1 MEDQLELHA
10 HGESRGLANEI
21 LPINGK
27 DLKYTGNQVTI
38 GLNPRYVL
46 DVLSALGNDEII
58 VMLAD
63 GFAPALIKSVERPEG
78 DFVVMPVKV

>member
-1 MEDQLELHA
+1 MSNVFQEVLTNAEGVQDRLLGPTYA
-10 HGESRGLANEI
+10 YYKNIRTPKEI
-21 LPINGK
+21 GMS
-27 DLKYTGNQVTI
+27 DEGTM
-38 GLNPRYVL
+38 
-46 DVLSALGNDEII
+46 SALGNDEII